1 MSSPDPAQHSA
12 LLRAERLAK
21 VFGPHPERAL
31 TLVEQGLDKEEVL
44 ARTGCSIAVRGIDFE
59 VRRGEVFV
67 IMGLSG
73 CGKSTVIR
81 LLNCLIAPTRGSI
94 SLEGVR
100 LEGLRKPALRQIRNR
115 RLSMVFQ
122 HFAIF
127 PHRSIRE
134 NVAYGLD
141 LRNVGAAEQRRLTDI
156 ALRQVGL
163 SGWEDAYPGD
173 LSGGMKQ
180 RVGIARALAADTEI
194 MLMDE
199 PFSALDPLIRRDLQ
213 DLLLRLHRESSRTIV
228 FVTHDLNE
236 AMRIGDRIMIMR
248 DGAISQLATAARI
261 LAAPADEYVAKFT
274 ADVDRA
280 RVLTARDIM
289 RPVAPAADAHVVTP
303 ETTVVELCARAR
315 ASRPP
320 FVVTD
325 TAGTALGIITDA
337 DLIAAIA
344 GASAS
349 SFPSVAAPG
358 EQGGRGNAS
367 A

>member
-1 MSSPDPAQHSA
+1 VSLPGSAESPV
-12 LLRAERLAK
+12 LLRAEQLTK
-21 VFGPHPERAL
+21 IFGPQPERAL
-31 TLVEQGLDKEEVL
+31 TLLEQGLGKQDVL

-100 LEGLRKPALRQIRNR
+100 LERLRKAALRQIRNR

-134 NVAYGLD
+134 NVAYGLE
-141 LRNVGAAEQRRLTDI
+141 LRNVARAEQRRVTDI
-156 ALRQVGL
+156 ALGQVGL
-163 SGWEDAYPGD
+163 SGWADAYPGE

-180 RVGIARALAADTEI
+180 RVGIARALAADTEV

-199 PFSALDPLIRRDLQ
+199 PFSALDPLFRRDLQ
-213 DLLLRLHRESSRTIV
+213 DLLLRLHRESGRTIV

-248 DGAISQLATAARI
+248 DGAISQLATAAQI
-261 LAAPADEYVAKFT
+261 LTAPADEYVTKFT
-274 ADVDRA
+274 ADVDRG

-289 RPVAPAADAHVVTP
+289 RPVVPAADCPAVTP
-303 ETTVVELCARAR
+303 ETTLVELCARASV
-315 ASRPP
+315 SRPP
-320 FVVTD
+320 FVV
-325 TAGTALGIITDA
+325 AKPGGAALGMITEA

-344 GASAS
+344 GTPAGRFPPASP
-349 SFPSVAAPG
+349 FG
-358 EQGGRGNAS
+358 EGGRGNDGA
-367 A
+367 